1 MGQAGAEFMLGL
13 NKPEP
18 EKKEY
23 FFALEIDTGR
33 VKSAI
38 WTIDD
43 DQSQLLSLGE
53 VVVWEKEEEILEAV
67 DTSLSSAVEK
77 LTPSQEGKEP
87 EKIIF
92 GLSSEWIEEN
102 KITPQK
108 AEILKKISQKL
119 ELSPLGFVVIPEAI
133 AHWLKKLEGV
143 PLNGVLIGLGK
154 KKITVSLV
162 EAGRVVETNLVVRSE
177 NLGADLT
184 EGLSRS
190 TKEGPYPARVLLYD
204 HEERLEEARQELIN
218 WPWSDEKI
226 NFLHLPKVEILSADF
241 DIKSIVLASASQ
253 IAEVKGIKEAAAS
266 VAAQPK
272 EAEEI
277 VEAKE
282 EASEEKEEK
291 EEVEEETKEEKGEEL
306 EEEVSETEKKETEE
320 PEVKEPA
327 KTEPENL
334 FGFVK
339 NQDISQI
346 SPQEAPELVVPPKE
360 EFMAERPS
368 EPEEKAKPVFKPRV
382 DYFQSKLSFF
392 KTLNF
397 GGFFASF
404 RETLSHRGLAV
415 FLLTGAILLIL
426 LAGLWSLYWF
436 LPKANIVLTVKPK
449 VLEKDFVIKL
459 DPSLTTADKENLILP
474 AEEIQTTVEGKK
486 ETNTTGTK
494 LVGDKAKGE
503 VTIFNA
509 TTQEK
514 SFAKGTIISSP
525 AGIEFSLDDAVS
537 VASKSGTAADS
548 ESGKSSVKVTAV
560 EIGSEG
566 NLAAGSE
573 FNVSNL
579 AKSDFVAKN
588 EGSFSEGSSREV
600 QVVAKDDE
608 DKLLA
613 DLQSELEEEALADL
627 KTKLT
632 LGQKLVEESLET
644 QVVEKTFDKKVDDEA
659 DKVKLTLQVKTTAL
673 SFQEDEFKQL
683 AEVEI
688 RSLVPDDF
696 DYDPEKT
703 EIDFE
708 PQTSTQ
714 KDVFA
719 FQARFKADLV
729 PKVNLEEIKK
739 NLLGKKP
746 VIGKTYLSNLANV
759 VSFEAQISPKL
770 PESIAT
776 FPRLLK
782 RINIEVET
790 E

>member
-1 MGQAGAEFMLGL
+1 LGQADGGFMLGL

-38 WTIDD
+38 WTIEG

-53 VVVWEKEEEILEAV
+53 IVDWEKEEEIIEAV
-67 DTSLSSAVEK
+67 DTSLSSAIEK
-77 LTPSQEGKEP
+77 LTPAQEGKEP

-92 GLSSEWIEEN
+92 GLSSEWLEEN
-102 KITPQK
+102 KITPAK

-119 ELSPLGFVVIPEAI
+119 ELTPLGFVVIPEAI

-162 EAGRVVETNLVVRSE
+162 EAGRVMETNLVVRSE
-177 NLGADLT
+177 NLGSDLT

-190 TKEGPYPARVLLYD
+190 GKEGPFPARILLYD
-204 HEERLEEARQELIN
+204 HEEKLEEARQELIN
-218 WPWSDEKI
+218 WSWPDEKI

-253 IAEVKGIKEAAAS
+253 IAEVKGMKEAVTAPIIPS
-266 VAAQPK
+266 TEK
-272 EAEEI
+272 TETEEI
-277 VEAKE
+277 SESKEKVIEETE
-282 EASEEKEEK
+282 EAAEVSEPKIEETK
-291 EEVEEETKEEKGEEL
+291 SEEVEEK
-306 EEEVSETEKKETEE
+306 V
-320 PEVKEPA
+320 
-327 KTEPENL
+327 PENL

-339 NQDISQI
+339 DQDISQI
-346 SPQEAPELVVPPKE
+346 SPYPEEPVEELVI
-360 EFMAERPS
+360 PS
-368 EPEEKAKPVFKPRV
+368 SEEKPTPVFKPKL
-382 DYFQSKLSFF
+382 DYFQNKLSFF
-392 KTLNF
+392 KGFNL
-397 GGFFASF
+397 GGFFSSF
-404 RETLSHRGLAV
+404 RETLSQRGLAV
-415 FLLTGAILLIL
+415 FLLTGFILLVL

-436 LPKANIVLTVKPK
+436 LPKANIILTVKPK
-449 VLEKDFVIKL
+449 VLEKDFTIKL

-474 AEEIQTTVEGKK
+474 ASEIQATVEGEK
-486 ETNTTGTK
+486 EANTTGTK

-509 TTQEK
+509 TTQDRT
-514 SFAKGTIISSP
+514 FAKGTIISNS
-525 AGIEFSLDDAVS
+525 AGIEFSLDDSVS

-548 ESGKSSVKVTAV
+548 ESGKAKVKVTAM

-573 FNVSNL
+573 FSVSNL
-579 AKSDFVAKN
+579 TKSDFVAKN

-600 QVVAKDDE
+600 QVVAKEDE
-608 DKLLA
+608 DKLLTE
-613 DLQSELEEEALADL
+613 LQKELEEKALDNL
-627 KTKLT
+627 KTKLSS
-632 LGQKLVEESLET
+632 GQKLVEESLT
-644 QVVEKTFDKKVDDEA
+644 SQVSEKTFSKKVDEEA
-659 DKVKLTLQVKTTAL
+659 DKVSLKLEVKTTAL

-688 RSLVPDDF
+688 RNLVPSDF
-696 DYDPEKT
+696 DYNPDKT
-703 EIDFE
+703 EIEFE
-708 PQTSTQ
+708 SQTSTQ
-714 KDVFA
+714 KDIFA

-729 PKVNLEEIKK
+729 PKLNLEEIKK

-746 VIGKTYLSNLANV
+746 VIGKTYLSNLPNV
-759 VSFEAQISPKL
+759 TSFEAQISPKF

-782 RINIEVET
+782 RINLEIET

>member
-1 MGQAGAEFMLGL
+1 MGQADGGFMLGL

-38 WTIDD
+38 WTIES

-53 VVVWEKEEEILEAV
+53 IVDWEKEEEIIEAV
-67 DTSLSSAVEK
+67 DTSLSSAIEK
-77 LTPSQEGKEP
+77 LTPAQEGQEP

-92 GLSSEWIEEN
+92 GLSSEWLEEN
-102 KITPQK
+102 KITPAK

-119 ELSPLGFVVIPEAI
+119 ELTPLGFVVIPEAI

-162 EAGRVVETNLVVRSE
+162 EAGRVMETNLVVRSE

-190 TKEGPYPARVLLYD
+190 GKEGPFPARILLYD
-204 HEERLEEARQELIN
+204 HEEKLEEARQELIN
-218 WPWSDEKI
+218 WSWPDEKV

-253 IAEVKGIKEAAAS
+253 IAEVKGMKETTAAAIIPS
-266 VAAQPK
+266 TEREEVAEPK
-272 EAEEI
+272 EEEV
-277 VEAKE
+277 VEE
-282 EASEEKEEK
+282 EKLEEKEEMA
-291 EEVEEETKEEKGEEL
+291 
-306 EEEVSETEKKETEE
+306 EVSEPETEE
-320 PEVKEPA
+320 A
-327 KTEPENL
+327 KPGAVEEIEEKEPENL

-346 SPQEAPELVVPPKE
+346 SPYPEEPVEELVI
-360 EFMAERPS
+360 PS
-368 EPEEKAKPVFKPRV
+368 SEEKPTPVFKPKF
-382 DYFQSKLSFF
+382 DYFQNKLSFF
-392 KTLNF
+392 KGLNL
-397 GGFFASF
+397 GGFFSSF
-404 RETLSHRGLAV
+404 RETLSQRGLAV
-415 FLLTGAILLIL
+415 FLLTGFILLVL

-436 LPKANIVLTVKPK
+436 LPKANIILTVKPK
-449 VLEKDFVIKL
+449 VLEKDFTIKL

-474 AEEIQTTVEGKK
+474 ASEIQATVEGEK
-486 ETNTTGTK
+486 EANTTGTK

-509 TTQEK
+509 TTQGRT
-514 SFAKGTIISSP
+514 FAKGTIISSP
-525 AGIEFSLDDAVS
+525 AGIEFSLDESVS

-548 ESGKSSVKVTAV
+548 ESGKSKVKVTAV

-573 FNVSNL
+573 FSVSNL

-588 EGSFSEGSSREV
+588 EGGFSEGSSREV
-600 QVVAKDDE
+600 QVVAKEDE
-608 DKLLA
+608 DKLLTE
-613 DLQSELEEEALADL
+613 LQKELEEKALDDL
-627 KTKLT
+627 KTKLIS
-632 LGQKLVEESLET
+632 GQKLVEESLT
-644 QVVEKTFDKKVDDEA
+644 SRVAEKTFSKKVDEEA
-659 DKVKLTLQVKTTAL
+659 DKVSLKLEVKTTAL

-688 RSLVPDDF
+688 RSLVPSDF
-696 DYDPEKT
+696 DYNPDKT
-703 EIDFE
+703 EIEFE
-708 PQTSTQ
+708 AQTSTQ
-714 KDVFA
+714 KDIFA

-729 PKVNLEEIKK
+729 PKLNLEEIKK

-746 VIGKTYLSNLANV
+746 VIGKTYLSNLPNV
-759 VSFEAQISPKL
+759 TSFEAQISPKF

-782 RINIEVET
+782 RINLEIET

>member
-1 MGQAGAEFMLGL
+1 MLGL

-23 FFALEIDTGR
+23 FFALEIDAGR

-38 WTIDD
+38 WTIDG

-53 VVVWEKEEEILEAV
+53 AVAWEKEEEILEAV
-67 DTSLSSAVEK
+67 DTSLSSAVER
-77 LTPSQEGKEP
+77 LTPAQAGKEP

-108 AEILKKISQKL
+108 AEILKKISQKM
-119 ELSPLGFVVIPEAI
+119 ELAPLGFVVIPEAI

-154 KKITVSLV
+154 KKVTVSLV

-190 TKEGPYPARVLLYD
+190 TKEGPFPARVLLYD
-204 HEERLEEARQELIN
+204 HEEKLEEARQELIN
-218 WPWSDEKI
+218 WPWQDEKI
-226 NFLHLPKVEILSADF
+226 SFLHLPKVEILSADF

-253 IAEVKGIKEAAAS
+253 IAEVNGIKETAGTAAVPAKG
-266 VAAQPK
+266 V
-272 EAEEI
+272 EEI
-277 VEAKE
+277 TEP
-282 EASEEKEEK
+282 
-291 EEVEEETKEEKGEEL
+291 
-306 EEEVSETEKKETEE
+306 EEEVSEEKETEE
-320 PEVKEPA
+320 KEEMEEEAKEKEEETEKLKKEVSETKEKKNEEPEAEELPKA
-327 KTEPENL
+327 EPENL

-339 NQDISQI
+339 GQDIRQI
-346 SPQEAPELVVPPKE
+346 SPQPSPELAVPAKE
-360 EFMAERPS
+360 EFTVGK
-368 EPEEKAKPVFKPRV
+368 PETREKPKPVFKPKV
-382 DYFQSKLSFF
+382 DYFQNKLGFF
-392 KTLNF
+392 KGLNW

-415 FLLTGAILLIL
+415 FLLTGAILVAL

-449 VLEKDFVIKL
+449 VLEKDFVIQL
-459 DPSLTTADKENLILP
+459 DPSLSMADKENLILP
-474 AEEIQTTVEGKK
+474 ADEIQTTVEGEK
-486 ETNTTGTK
+486 ETNTTGVK

-503 VTIFNA
+503 ITIFNA

-514 SFAKGTIISSP
+514 NFAKGTIISSP
-525 AGIEFSLDDAVS
+525 AGIEFSLDEDVP
-537 VASKSGTAADS
+537 VASKSGTAADPDS
-548 ESGKSSVKVTAV
+548 SGRAKVKVTAV

-566 NLAAGSE
+566 NLASGSE

-600 QVVAKDDE
+600 QVVSQDDE
-608 DKLLA
+608 DKLLT
-613 DLQSELEEEALADL
+613 DLQSELEEKALDDL

-632 LGQKLVEESLET
+632 PGQKLVEESLET
-644 QVVEKTFDKKVDDEA
+644 QVVAKNFNQKVNDEA
-659 DKVKLTLQVKTTAL
+659 DKVKLTLQVKATAL

-688 RSLVPDDF
+688 RSLVPSDF

-708 PQTSTQ
+708 PQTSKQ

-729 PKVNLEEIKK
+729 PKLDLEEIKK

-746 VIGKTYLSNLANV
+746 VIGKTYLSNLPNV
-759 VSFEAQISPKL
+759 VSFEAQINPKL
-770 PESIAT
+770 PQSIAT

-782 RINIEVET
+782 RVNIEVET